1 MFMLYTDSYSASLGE
16 GVGMAQQLLSILLQ
30 EKNYNNKY
38 SHFLLTRQKCI
49 ERSHIFESTATNVA
63 K

>member
-1 MFMLYTDSYSASLGE
+1 MLYTDSYSASLGE
-16 GVGMAQQLLSILLQ
+16 GVGMAQLLSILLQ

-38 SHFLLTRQKCI
+38 SHFLLTRQKYI